1 MEFNLSQHVKLIVDF
16 EVGEK
21 VRINGFDKKVDGVH
35 TIQDIKPSLFSA
47 CQSGVKVMVS
57 GYDDWLDLG
66 WIEKVK

>member
-1 MEFNLSQHVKLIVDF
+1 MEFKVGQYVKIIVDF

-21 VRINGFDKKVDGVH
+21 VRIIGFNKKVDGVH

-47 CQSGVKVMVS
+47 CQSGVNVMVS

-66 WIEKVK
+66 WIEKIK